1 MLYIQVRLLSS
12 KVDGKVHW
20 IAGDV
25 SVTPSSATDLLRNP
39 GQVT

>member
-12 KVDGKVHW
+12 KVDGDVHW
-20 IAGDV
+20 TVGET
-25 SVTPSSATDLLRNP
+25 SFTPSSATDPLRNP